1 MQRNAE
7 VPLKESFDG
16 LVDGGAFFGASPRN
30 WSAGRR
36 AMSERATFRRAMRLK
51 KTGEEETAVAPLGGG
66 PKDPRVRKVIAL
78 MQEHYDRDLTLG
90 KLASSV
96 HLSVWHLCHLFKTE
110 TGRPPAQFLK
120 SIRMEEAR
128 RLLESTLLSVK
139 EVLNKVGMSDQS
151 HFVKDFK
158 KIYGRTPTNY
168 RSALA
173 GASHSKNSRDESA
186 KEFNSLEQRREFIE
200 TGSTE

>member
-1 MQRNAE
+1 M
-7 VPLKESFDG
+7 
-16 LVDGGAFFGASPRN
+16 
-30 WSAGRR
+30 
-36 AMSERATFRRAMRLK
+36 TLK
-51 KTGEEETAVAPLGGG
+51 KREEDGAAAATTTTLAGG
-66 PKDPRVRKVIAL
+66 PKDPRVCKVISL

-90 KLASSV
+90 KLADSV

-173 GASHSKNSRDESA
+173 RVGDGTNMRDESA
-186 KEFNSLEQRREFIE
+186 TEFNSPERRRENLSKRVRRNE
-200 TGSTE
+200 